1 MMLVCGNAISQTDT
15 KIKSKESCLVCIDT
29 SIAKK
34 IGNDLVS
41 GDVCKAEIKLVR
53 QNLKLIQK
61 KVAFKDSVI
70 NAKDKQIDNFNLII
84 QTKDEQY
91 KNQLEISKTYKSD
104 LDKITRKSAFYKIT
118 TFIALL
124 GGGVLYLTK

>member
-1 MMLVCGNAISQTDT
+1 
-15 KIKSKESCLVCIDT
+15 LVCIDT

-70 NAKDKQIDNFNLII
+70 NAKDKQIDNFNFII